1 VAIASSNSLS
11 SYATGSAPG
20 TPIDFPEQYAFP
32 TPTQTAPTPLYPS
45 TSNPGAFTSFSEP
58 MPKVQNVCPP
68 PERELDAAA
77 AFAAYALTHGFKPP
91 VIAMGMIPMQ
101 AQGGGYNSDG

>member
-1 VAIASSNSLS
+1 
-11 SYATGSAPG
+11 
-20 TPIDFPEQYAFP
+20 
-32 TPTQTAPTPLYPS
+32 
-45 TSNPGAFTSFSEP
+45 